1 MLGSAGSVKNDLKKK
16 TENNKGVLL
25 WRTVLL
31 KQISKA
37 ALSFTQGAGEDCRN
51 GHGVQIRSAGQ
62 ENDGQRTDC
71 SLSENQNGCQA

>member
-1 MLGSAGSVKNDLKKK
+1 MAEEMLGSAGSVKNDLKKK

-37 ALSFTQGAGEDCRN
+37 N
-51 GHGVQIRSAGQ
+51 H
-62 ENDGQRTDC
+62 
-71 SLSENQNGCQA
+71 